1 MTQAE
6 LDARKA
12 DWRKQLETRT
22 AEVLES
28 LTELLP
34 QNRAKSKQVTILAA
48 RAQRILSHEINNTL
62 ATAELEVL
70 RNQLLNDLLLFIQY
84 LVTADFSQ
92 EAPVSNNYRDGHLL
106 YQIPDRMQKGQRY
119 ECRVR
124 IARQIELLLKDLE
137 DQEFVKVEDIPV
149 ARVME
154 VEIIDPSAGEN
165 PAFDVLLLSDADQVI
180 EELDYTEWLFLIR
193 PLLPGKHELYIRV
206 SVLFD
211 VDGKE
216 RRKNVLVNRRIEVLT
231 ELKEEDVVE
240 PVLTQVI
247 AESPLRSTE
256 DKEGGSLPGTGAASG
271 GSAPTGTP
279 PTEHLDY
286 LPQTGPAS
294 PPAMEAPIPDPAPVP
309 TETKRRQPPWSYIL
323 GVLLIGAVGVFA
335 LDYSLSKPE
344 LFPEGYIPEN
354 APAVEVVTDYCFV
367 CEELGVISGEKP
379 LRRSR
384 LLLTDCQN
392 GETIAN
398 LGEVPNCCLDLN
410 SQRQRAADWQNG
422 KANIY
427 ELWPGPIVTRQKA
440 DVKPELAD
448 LSNARD
454 TIYIGSPSLT
464 E

>member
-1 MTQAE
+1 
-6 LDARKA
+6 
-12 DWRKQLETRT
+12 
-22 AEVLES
+22 
-28 LTELLP
+28 
-34 QNRAKSKQVTILAA
+34 
-48 RAQRILSHEINNTL
+48 
-62 ATAELEVL
+62 
-70 RNQLLNDLLLFIQY
+70 
-84 LVTADFSQ
+84 
-92 EAPVSNNYRDGHLL
+92 
-106 YQIPDRMQKGQRY
+106 
-119 ECRVR
+119 
-124 IARQIELLLKDLE
+124 
-137 DQEFVKVEDIPV
+137 
-149 ARVME
+149 
-154 VEIIDPSAGEN
+154 
-165 PAFDVLLLSDADQVI
+165 
-180 EELDYTEWLFLIR
+180 
-193 PLLPGKHELYIRV
+193 
-206 SVLFD
+206 
-211 VDGKE
+211 
-216 RRKNVLVNRRIEVLT
+216 
-231 ELKEEDVVE
+231 VE
-240 PVLTQVI
+240 PVLTQVV

-256 DKEGGSLPGTGAASG
+256 DKEGGSLPGTGAGSG

-294 PPAMEAPIPDPAPVP
+294 PPVMEAPIPDPAPVP
-309 TETKRRQPPWSYIL
+309 AETRRRQPPWSYIL

-335 LDYSLSKPE
+335 LDYSLSKPD
-344 LFPEGYIPEN
+344 LFPEGYVPEN
-354 APAVEVVTDYCFV
+354 APEVEVVTDYCFV

-454 TIYIGSPSLT
+454 TIYTGSASSR